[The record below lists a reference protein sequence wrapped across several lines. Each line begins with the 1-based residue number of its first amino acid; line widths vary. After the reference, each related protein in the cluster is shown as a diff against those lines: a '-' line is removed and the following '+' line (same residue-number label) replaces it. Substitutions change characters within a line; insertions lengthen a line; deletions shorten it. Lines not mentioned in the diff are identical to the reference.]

1 METSFSRQ
9 KELIRVDELDHFR
22 HFRAGVPAASED
34 ARQRAS
40 QRLQSAIAAERTR
53 GTSSGLRG
61 FGRRGN
67 MVVACAA
74 LVGVSAIALFV
85 SAPWKTSTGFLQ
97 RAHAALAPPAGTV
110 LHMKWEEGV
119 DSIDRTCVFTRFGS
133 GMVSR
138 GPHEAWV
145 DQEPPHNWRLV
156 LTWVDGSGEC
166 GPDAVKRDEWGGDL
180 DSGEEFLFVSPDQ
193 LAIWPLGK
201 GNKPPD
207 PVTELRDA
215 ISAGRAHLEGKTQLD
230 GRTVERIRIE
240 PVRQCATCPLTSGY
254 VYVDPETFHLVGT
267 DSLPETDKAGH
278 TGKRVRRYL
287 TYEYL
292 PRTPSNIALADIR
305 AQHPNAR
312 P

>member
-1 METSFSRQ
+1 MPSFEEEDLVSDPVDDLKRELLAAAARRQ
-9 KELIRVDELDHFR
+9 GQAPVGRRRVRSHAAR
-22 HFRAGVPAASED
+22 HHLLLAA
-34 ARQRAS
+34 AA
-40 QRLQSAIAAERTR
+40 LTIAAVP
-53 GTSSGLRG
+53 GLLLTS
-61 FGRRGN
+61 
-67 MVVACAA
+67 
-74 LVGVSAIALFV
+74 
-85 SAPWKTSTGFLQ
+85 PWGGSPGFLE

-119 DSIDRTCVFTRFGS
+119 NAIDRTCVFTRFGR

-156 LTWVDGSGEC
+156 MAWTDGSGEC

-180 DSGEEFLFVSPDQ
+180 DSGAEFLFVPPNQ
-193 LAIWPLGK
+193 LAVWPLGE
-201 GNKPPD
+201 GNRPPD

-240 PVRQCATCPLTSGY
+240 PVRRCATCPLTSGH

-267 DSLPETDKAGH
+267 DSLPETDEAGR

-292 PRTPSNIALADIR
+292 PRTPSNVALADIR
-305 AQHPNAR
+305 AQHPDAR

>member
-1 METSFSRQ
+1 
-9 KELIRVDELDHFR
+9 VDELDHFR
-22 HFRAGVPAASED
+22 DFRAWVPPASDE

-40 QRLQSAIAAERTR
+40 QRLRSAIAAERTR
-53 GTSSGLRG
+53 GTSNGLRA
-61 FGRRGN
+61 FGKRAY
-67 MVVACAA
+67 MIVACAA

-85 SAPWKTSTGFLQ
+85 SAPWKASPGFLE
-97 RAHAALAPPAGTV
+97 RAQAALAPPAGTV
-110 LHMKWEEGV
+110 LHMKWEEG
-119 DSIDRTCVFTRFGS
+119 IGAINRTCVVTRFGP

-138 GPHEAWV
+138 GPHEVWV

-156 LTWVDGSGEC
+156 MARPDGSGEC

-180 DSGEEFLFVSPDQ
+180 DSGAEFLFVPPNQ
-193 LAIWPLGK
+193 LAVWPLGE

-215 ISAGRAHLEGKTQLD
+215 ISAGRAHLEGKTRLD

-240 PVRQCATCPLTSGY
+240 PVRRCPTCPLTSGY

-267 DSLPETDKAGH
+267 DSPSVTDRAGR
-278 TGKRVRRYL
+278 TGKHVRRYV

>member
-1 METSFSRQ
+1 
-9 KELIRVDELDHFR
+9 
-22 HFRAGVPAASED
+22 
-34 ARQRAS
+34 
-40 QRLQSAIAAERTR
+40 
-53 GTSSGLRG
+53 
-61 FGRRGN
+61 

-85 SAPWKTSTGFLQ
+85 SAPWKASPGFLE
-97 RAHAALAPPAGTV
+97 RAQAALAPPAGTV
-110 LHMKWEEGV
+110 LHMKWQEGV
-119 DSIDRTCVFTRFGS
+119 SSIDRTCVFTRFGP

-156 LTWVDGSGEC
+156 MAWADGSGEC
-166 GPDAVKRDEWGGDL
+166 GPEAVKREEWGGDL
-180 DSGEEFLFVSPDQ
+180 DSGTEFLFVSPDQ
-193 LAIWPLGK
+193 LAVWPLGE
-201 GNKPPD
+201 GNQPPD

-215 ISAGRAHLEGKTQLD
+215 ISAGRAHLEGRTRLD
-230 GRTVERIRIE
+230 GRIVERIRID
-240 PVRQCATCPLTSGY
+240 PVRRCSTCPLTSGH
-254 VYVDPETFHLVGT
+254 VYVDPETFHLIGT
-267 DSLPETDKAGH
+267 DSPSVTDEAGR
-278 TGKRVRRYL
+278 TGKNVRRYL